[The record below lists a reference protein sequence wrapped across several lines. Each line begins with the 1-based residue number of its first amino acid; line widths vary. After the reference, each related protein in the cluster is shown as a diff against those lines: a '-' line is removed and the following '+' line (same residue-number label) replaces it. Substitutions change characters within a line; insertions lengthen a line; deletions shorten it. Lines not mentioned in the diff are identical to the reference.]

1 MLETLKTSKT
11 SRQTFFL
18 FFAQIFGLVIN
29 FLSGMLVAKGMGS
42 VQYGIYSLALS
53 IITFLSIFFEFGYF
67 ASISRLLAQCKD
79 EICEKELLGASLV
92 VLIVISILFVLTVLI
107 LSFLVDIIFKDK
119 VGKILFITSFFSF
132 AYVIPFFMELV
143 LKGSN
148 HIEQLAIFNL
158 LYRIVY
164 MMVVI
169 YLFFYK
175 LMNPTNIILI
185 SFLSCIMSFAYIT
198 YILHPSFKNFKFYWL
213 LIKHQNKIYG
223 LHVYTGRVIDVA
235 TYQLD
240 RILLGYFIDAK
251 SVGLYSI
258 ANSMANPINTFSTS
272 LASTKFKD
280 FANEN
285 YISHKII
292 KINFFWILFAIACV
306 NLIGYIVIFYFLG
319 EAFHESFL
327 LLLIMTLAVGFQ
339 AAYQPYN
346 AWLCANGF
354 GDEMKKLNYK
364 MALITLIT
372 AFVLIYLFHT
382 VGAAVASVLSN
393 IYSLYLYIR
402 LYYEKSSV

>member
-18 FFAQIFGLVIN
+18 FFAQIFVMVLN
-29 FLSGMLVAKGMGS
+29 FISGMLVAKGMGS
-42 VQYGIYSLALS
+42 VQYGVYSLALS
-53 IITFLSIFFEFGYF
+53 IIMFLSIFFEFGYF

-213 LIKHQNKIYG
+213 QIKHQNKIYG

-339 AAYQPYN
+339 AAYQPYT